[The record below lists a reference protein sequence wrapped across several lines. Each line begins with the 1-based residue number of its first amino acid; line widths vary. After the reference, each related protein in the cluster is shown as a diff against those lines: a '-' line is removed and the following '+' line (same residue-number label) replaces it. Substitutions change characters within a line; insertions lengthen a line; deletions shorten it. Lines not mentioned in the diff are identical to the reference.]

1 MDVTQLFYADTEV
14 PPLVKSP
21 FLPPERIYVNDRVS
35 ALLNDVE
42 VVEWRAAIDS
52 TRQLFARSMNLWTK
66 FQWAKRFSD
75 IVVYRAHREYKFRLI
90 DSSIKPLSLSLFLVC
105 YTREK
110 LGSIRAN
117 FFLIRPRT
125 FLFTENISRKVISFS
140 SDFLVYFYLEKKR
153 KFFFFE

>member
-52 TRQLFARSMNLWTK
+52 TRQLFARSMNLNEISMS
-66 FQWAKRFSD
+66 Q
-75 IVVYRAHREYKFRLI
+75 
-90 DSSIKPLSLSLFLVC
+90 
-105 YTREK
+105 
-110 LGSIRAN
+110 
-117 FFLIRPRT
+117 T
-125 FLFTENISRKVISFS
+125 FLRHRRLSRTQRI
-140 SDFLVYFYLEKKR
+140 
-153 KFFFFE
+153 